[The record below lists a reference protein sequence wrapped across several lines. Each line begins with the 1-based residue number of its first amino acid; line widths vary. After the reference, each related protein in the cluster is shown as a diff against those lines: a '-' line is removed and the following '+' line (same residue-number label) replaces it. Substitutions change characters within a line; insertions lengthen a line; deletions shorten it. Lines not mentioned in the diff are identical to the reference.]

1 MNAARTTLTVRNLLH
16 AAVLAGAL
24 ALTAAPAH
32 AASSRQTFETPEAA
46 MAAFGDAVAIND
58 EEALKVIL
66 GADFREFIPPV
77 GADIRY
83 TFLELWAQ
91 GRAIKPVDDK
101 RALVTVGKDGWTLP
115 IPIVKSGT
123 GWRFDTLAGAE
134 EMRIRR
140 IGRNELAVM
149 QTLLA
154 IRDAELEYVAVD
166 HDGDRVLQYA
176 SKLSSSPGKRDGLYW
191 PTRADE
197 PQSPIGPALASAGL
211 GSSAGYHGYRY
222 KLLTEQGP
230 HAPGGALSYIAKGR
244 LFGGFAVI
252 AWPVKYLDSG
262 VKTFMISHDVQ
273 IYERDLGPDTA
284 ARAAAT
290 KAFDPGPGW
299 SKVSP

>member
-1 MNAARTTLTVRNLLH
+1 MPIT
-16 AAVLAGAL
+16 
-24 ALTAAPAH
+24 
-32 AASSRQTFETPEAA
+32 ASSFRRSAPTS
-46 MAAFGDAVAIND
+46 AI
-58 EEALKVIL
+58 V
-66 GADFREFIPPV
+66 
-77 GADIRY
+77 
-83 TFLELWAQ
+83 FLESWAQ
-91 GRAIKPVDDK
+91 ARAIQLVDDK
-101 RALVTVGKDGWTLP
+101 RALVTVGKEGWTMP
-115 IPIVKSGT
+115 IPLVKSST
-123 GWRFDTLAGAE
+123 GWSFDTIAGAE
-134 EMRIRR
+134 EMRTRR

-154 IRDAELEYVAVD
+154 IRDAELEYVAAD
-166 HDGDRVLQYA
+166 HDGDGVLQYA

-197 PQSPIGPALASAGL
+197 PPSPIGPALASAGL

-252 AWPVKYLDSG
+252 AWPVSYMDSG
-262 VKTFMISHDVQ
+262 VKTFMISHDAQ
-273 IYERDLGPDTA
+273 IYERDLGADTA
-284 ARAAAT
+284 ARAAAM

>member
-1 MNAARTTLTVRNLLH
+1 
-16 AAVLAGAL
+16 
-24 ALTAAPAH
+24 
-32 AASSRQTFETPEAA
+32 
-46 MAAFGDAVAIND
+46 MAAFGDAVATND
-58 EEALKVIL
+58 EAALKGML

-77 GADIRY
+77 GAEIRY
-83 TFLELWAQ
+83 HFLESWAQ
-91 GRAIKPVDDK
+91 ARAIRLEGDK
-101 RALVTVGKDGWTLP
+101 RALVTVGKEGWTLP
-115 IPIVKSGT
+115 IPLVKSDA
-123 GWRFDTLAGAE
+123 GWRFDTIAGAE
-134 EMRIRR
+134 EMRHRR

-154 IRDAELEYVAVD
+154 IRDAELEYVTVD
-166 HDGDRVLQYA
+166 HDGDGILQYA

-191 PTRADE
+191 PTKADE

-252 AWPVKYLDSG
+252 AWPVSYMDSG
-262 VKTFMISHDVQ
+262 VKTFLISHDVQ
-273 IYERDLGPDTA
+273 IYERDLGADTA

>member
-58 EEALKVIL
+58 EEALKVML

-149 QTLLA
+149 QTLWA

-244 LFGGFAVI
+244 LFGGFGVI

>member
-1 MNAARTTLTVRNLLH
+1 MNAALKRFLPRVVLH
-16 AAVLAGAL
+16 AVVLFGAL
-24 ALTAAPAH
+24 TLASVPAL
-32 AASSRQTFETPEAA
+32 AASSRQAFETPEAA
-46 MAAFGDAVAIND
+46 MTAFGDAVAIND
-58 EEALKVIL
+58 EGALKVML
-66 GADFREFIPPV
+66 GADYQEFIPPV

-91 GRAIKPVDDK
+91 RRAIQRVGDQ
-101 RALVTVGKDGWTLP
+101 RALVAVGKEGWTLP
-115 IPIVKSGT
+115 IPIVRSDA
-123 GWRFDTLAGAE
+123 GWRFDTKAGAE

-166 HDGDRVLQYA
+166 HDGDGVLQYA
-176 SKLSSSPGKRDGLYW
+176 AKLSSSAGKRDGLYW
-191 PTRADE
+191 PTRSDE
-197 PQSPIGPALASAGL
+197 PQSPIGPALAAAGL
-211 GSSAGYHGYRY
+211 GGSAGYHGYRF
-222 KLLTEQGP
+222 KLLTEQGR

-252 AWPVKYLDSG
+252 AWPVSYMDSG
-262 VKTFMISHDVQ
+262 VKTFMISHDAQ

>member
-1 MNAARTTLTVRNLLH
+1 MNAARTRFLVRNVLH

-24 ALTAAPAH
+24 ALDAGPAH
-32 AASSRQTFETPEAA
+32 AASSRQAFETPEAA
-46 MAAFGDAVAIND
+46 MAAFGEAVATND
-58 EEALKVIL
+58 EAALKGML

-83 TFLELWAQ
+83 HFLESWAQ
-91 GRAIKPVDDK
+91 ARAIRLEGDK
-101 RALVTVGKDGWTLP
+101 RALVTVGKENWTLP

-123 GWRFDTLAGAE
+123 GWSFDTMAGAE

-154 IRDAELEYVAVD
+154 IRDAQLEYVAVD

-197 PQSPIGPALASAGL
+197 AQSPIGPALASAGL

-222 KLLTEQGP
+222 KLLTEQGKN
-230 HAPGGALSYIAKGR
+230 APGGALSYIAKGR

-252 AWPVKYLDSG
+252 AWPVSYMDSG

-273 IYERDLGPDTA
+273 IYERDLGSDTA

>member
-58 EEALKVIL
+58 EEALKVML

-244 LFGGFAVI
+244 LFGGFGVI

-290 KAFDPGPGW
+290 KVFDPGPGW